1 MKKLLL
7 FCVIS
12 SLLFGCSSDDDAPQ
26 LESLIPGTWKMRHLI
41 LENNYQLDQDA
52 EGTIDLVGQT
62 DCYQDETITF
72 NQDGTA
78 VVSSSSFLEISASLV
93 AGTQDLY
100 TYTSD
105 CVSDNETYTTTWSM
119 TSGGL
124 LSLTEDDG
132 FVSQAQYDGGNFI
145 VFSIPEGFEIL
156 LDDGTTIHAE
166 EDILLMYER
175 Q

>member
-7 FCVIS
+7 FSVICTF
-12 SLLFGCSSDDDAPQ
+12 LFGCSSDDDAPQ

-41 LENNYQLDQDA
+41 LENAYRLDQDV

-62 DCYQDETITF
+62 NCYQDETITF
-72 NQDGTA
+72 NQNGTA
-78 VVSSSSFLEISASLV
+78 VVSSSSFLEVSASLV

-132 FVSQAQYDGGNFI
+132 FVCQAQYDGGNFI